1 MVVINRVLQV
11 EVNVAI
17 FYYIIIIIIF
27 FLKEYETF
35 VVFN

>member
-17 FYYIIIIIIF
+17 FYFNIIIKF
-27 FLKEYETF
+27 FFFKEYETF